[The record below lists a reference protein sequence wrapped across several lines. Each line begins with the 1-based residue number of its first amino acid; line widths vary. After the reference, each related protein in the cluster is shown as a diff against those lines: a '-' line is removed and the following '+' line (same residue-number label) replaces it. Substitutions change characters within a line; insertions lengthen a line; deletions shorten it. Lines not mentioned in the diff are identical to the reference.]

1 MYGYKFHAY
10 GKVTTDPNIASI
22 QAVFYS
28 EELKQEL
35 NEGQHSFERWSF
47 LFEPTYGANICEDV
61 ELEMDKDGNVE
72 AVTIKTNAK
81 VYEEEEDVLFECMEE
96 NMKEVQKNFFGNFA
110 KGRDPLGIAIYDE
123 VECLGELED
132 DFTKA
137 VENISGNT
145 KGEQT
150 L

>member
-1 MYGYKFHAY
+1 MYGYKFHAH
-10 GKVTTDPNIASI
+10 GKVTTDPNIAPI

-35 NEGQHSFERWSF
+35 NEGRHSFERWT
-47 LFEPTYGANICEDV
+47 LFEPTYGADICEEV
-61 ELEMDKDGNVE
+61 ELEMDSSGNVE
-72 AVTIKTNAK
+72 AIVIKTNA
-81 VYEEEEDVLFECMEE
+81 ELHEDEEDVLFECMEE

-110 KGRDPLGIAIYDE
+110 KGRDPLGVAIYDE

-137 VENISGNT
+137 VEDISENE